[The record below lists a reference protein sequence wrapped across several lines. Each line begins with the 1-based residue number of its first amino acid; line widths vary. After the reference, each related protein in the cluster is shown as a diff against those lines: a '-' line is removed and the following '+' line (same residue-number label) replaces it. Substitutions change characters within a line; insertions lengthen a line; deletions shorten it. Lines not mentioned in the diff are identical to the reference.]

1 MRIETIQGHEFVVL
15 QPTMIAVSIAYA
27 FGRRLPRPIYIMKAN
42 FKPVAG
48 HVTRD
53 ERKENHGSIE
63 ENQ

>member
-1 MRIETIQGHEFVVL
+1 MREEQIQGHDFVVL

-48 HVTRD
+48 LVTYNG
-53 ERKENHGSIE
+53 RKENG
-63 ENQ
+63 N